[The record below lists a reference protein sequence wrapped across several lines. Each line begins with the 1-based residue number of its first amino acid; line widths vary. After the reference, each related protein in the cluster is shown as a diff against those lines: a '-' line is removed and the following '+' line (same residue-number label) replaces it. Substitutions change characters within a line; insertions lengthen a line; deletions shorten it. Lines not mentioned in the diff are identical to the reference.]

1 MRSLDTGPGSRWEGA
16 QGKGLQGLPLA
27 HSPCAHS
34 LIQSTFVASLWGRS
48 PAPWQAQITASW
60 CASPAPW
67 APALFRGHQLS
78 SVGLFLGSQTSG
90 SGKKSFRGD
99 LYWGKGHSRG
109 VLCGTR
115 SCRWL
120 SWRLRDRCWRTFL
133 PRLTF
138 ENHLGSSRSSDSWAV
153 SYKVSTPRTVP
164 SWVALSGSRGESL
177 SWGVH
182 GWLLFYAWPFD
193 QRQHELMAVGLLEM
207 KSEAQPKQPS

>member
-1 MRSLDTGPGSRWEGA
+1 MAGSD
-16 QGKGLQGLPLA
+16 
-27 HSPCAHS
+27 HC
-34 LIQSTFVASLWGRS
+34 FVVCFS
-48 PAPWQAQITASW
+48 
-60 CASPAPW
+60 
-67 APALFRGHQLS
+67 S
-78 SVGLFLGSQTSG
+78 SVGTSSLPWTYFLALRSQGVARSHSEGTSG
-90 SGKKSFRGD
+90 VT

-109 VLCGTR
+109 MLCGTR

-120 SWRLRDRCWRTFL
+120 SWRLRDRCWRNFL

-177 SWGVH
+177 SWGLH